1 MNARVPQ
8 FHIDSEKF
16 LADEKRVTW
25 HDGALWHL
33 RYKRDRAADTVPDWE
48 LLREQA
54 AGIKAH
60 VLDHIPSLL
69 SQFITNA
76 EAAMRQADHA
86 YSTSMLTLTRGVP
99 WYRHLWL
106 SGLECFRGG

>member
-76 EAAMRQADHA
+76 EAAGWVIHLAPEADDLKRIVLDLMR
-86 YSTSMLTLTRGVP
+86 
-99 WYRHLWL
+99 
-106 SGLECFRGG
+106 EK